1 MVFGGYVG
9 GSGEEKFALTGW
21 SNNSTLPG
29 PEGTNYGDFKLE
41 YGSDGY
47 LRLYRDGVVLKT
59 SANTFSGD
67 QTLHIAGFDDQPQS
81 DLYIP
86 TNWTLTS
93 PAELDI
99 TYDSQNGSNITDGD
113 ATTNVCGAID
123 ALPTPPTRTGHTF
136 NGWFTAASGGSE
148 ITAGAA
154 HGQNADFTLYAQWTA
169 NTLDVTYNSQGGS
182 NVTDGDVTTTTG
194 GSIATLPTDPTRDG
208 YTFTGWFTAASGG
221 SEITA
226 GATTTKPAISPC
238 TPSGRSTPSPW
249 PTTRKA
255 APANPMPTWAMP
267 EA

>member
-1 MVFGGYVG
+1 M
-9 GSGEEKFALTGW
+9 
-21 SNNSTLPG
+21 
-29 PEGTNYGDFKLE
+29 
-41 YGSDGY
+41 
-47 LRLYRDGVVLKT
+47 LKT

-67 QTLHIAGFDDQPQS
+67 QTLHIAGFDDQQQS

-154 HGQNADFTLYAQWTA
+154 HGQDADFTLYAQWQI
-169 NTLDVTYNSQGGS
+169 NTVTLAYDPQGGTGQPDAHVGDAGS
-182 NVTDGDVTTTTG
+182 AVTVSSIVPTRAGYTFAGWNTQIDGSGSPCIAGDEYTLPMEGSATLFAQWQVTPTTTTTTTTTVAPTTTTTVAP
-194 GSIATLPTDPTRDG
+194 ATTTTTVAPPPSVVPAPPVASPPAAPTPGTP
-208 YTFTGWFTAASGG
+208 TFTG
-221 SEITA
+221 
-226 GATTTKPAISPC
+226 
-238 TPSGRSTPSPW
+238 
-249 PTTRKA
+249 
-255 APANPMPTWAMP
+255 
-267 EA
+267 